1 MKKSLLL
8 VFAGLF
14 FAGCTSKL
22 DEKICLPP
30 DVDKAH
36 TAIQAY
42 KAYAESLWYQ
52 HYHKDE
58 KKVPAY
64 TLPAFKSKT
73 AAEWEK
79 TERPRILELFKK
91 YMYGMMPPPAD
102 KTVIRLLA
110 QKDNALDGLA
120 VRKEYRIYSI
130 MNNGRSFNFD
140 MMVYIPKHV
149 KKPPVFVGL
158 NFAGNQANTPETDVL
173 MTRGM
178 YMSYKHNRTFRPLRS
193 RARNLGYWNFK
204 ETVKRGYAVA
214 TACYWE
220 ICPDYYTGLKL
231 SPYTLFCNEK
241 EMRLDHEI
249 NIDEQKKGKCY
260 REISS
265 IGAWA
270 WGLSS
275 MLTALE
281 QEPMVDAGKAAV
293 IGHSR
298 LGKAALWAGACDPR
312 FKIVISNNSG
322 CGGAALSRRN
332 FGETMEIGYWDQRVW
347 YCGRVGAYVKNINL
361 LPVDQHMLLAL
372 VAPRALYV
380 ASASLDLNADPKGE
394 FLAAKEAS
402 KIWNLYGFNGLAN
415 MDMPPCDKSVGDKVG
430 YHIRTG
436 KHAITAADW
445 SHYYNFA
452 DRFFFGR
459 KKSLAKKSE

>member
-1 MKKSLLL
+1 MKKYFFLSA
-8 VFAGLF
+8 VSALF
-14 FAGCTSKL
+14 LAGCAAPE
-22 DEKICLPP
+22 DEKNCLPP
-30 DVDKAH
+30 DIDKAH
-36 TAIQAY
+36 TAIQGY
-42 KAYAESLWYQ
+42 KAYAESLWYH
-52 HYHKDE
+52 HYHTDE
-58 KKVPAY
+58 RKVPAY
-64 TLPAFKSKT
+64 TLPGFKSKT

-91 YMYGMMPPPAD
+91 YMYGMMPPKAD

-110 QKDNALDGLA
+110 RKDNALDGLA
-120 VRKEYRIYSI
+120 VRKEYRVYSI
-130 MNNGRSFNFD
+130 MNNGRTFNYD
-140 MMVYIPKHV
+140 LLVYIPKHV

-158 NFAGNQANTPETDVL
+158 NFSGNQANTPEKDVL

-178 YMSYKHNRTFRPLRS
+178 YMSYKQNRTFRPLRT
-193 RARNLGYWNFK
+193 RAKRLDSWNFK
-204 ETVKRGYAVA
+204 ETIKRGYAVA

-220 ICPDYYTGLKL
+220 ICPDYYTGLKI
-231 SPYTLFCNEK
+231 SIYNLFCDEK
-241 EMRLDHEI
+241 QMRLDHEI
-249 NIDEQKKGKCY
+249 PIDEQKAGKCY

-281 QEPMVDAGKAAV
+281 QEPLVDARKAAV

-298 LGKAALWAGACDPR
+298 LGKAALWAGACDER
-312 FKIVISNNSG
+312 FKLVISNNSG

-347 YCGRVGAYVKNINL
+347 YCGRVGAYVKNIAL

-372 VAPRALYV
+372 IAPRSLYV
-380 ASASLDLNADPKGE
+380 ASATLDKNADPKGE
-394 FLAAKEAS
+394 FLAVREAS
-402 KIWNLYGFNGLAN
+402 KIWNLYGEKALSNA
-415 MDMPPCDKSVGDKVG
+415 DMPAPDKSIGSGAG

-445 SHYYNFA
+445 EHYYNFA
-452 DRFFFGR
+452 DKVF
-459 KKSLAKKSE
+459 KK